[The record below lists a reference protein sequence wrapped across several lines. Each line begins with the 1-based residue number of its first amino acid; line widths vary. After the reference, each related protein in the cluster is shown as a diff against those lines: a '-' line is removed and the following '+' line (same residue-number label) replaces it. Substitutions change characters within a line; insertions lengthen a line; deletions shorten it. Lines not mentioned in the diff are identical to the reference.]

1 MQNAEQ
7 LLKLLIDNDVEFILI
22 GGYAAVVH
30 GCSTLT
36 QDIDACIP
44 FTKQNAQKLIATL
57 EGINPIHRENKKT
70 LTDKPDK
77 LAQFKNLYL
86 ITDHG
91 PLDLLDEVAGLGSYD
106 DVSNHTI
113 ELDLFGKKCRVLD
126 IESLIKAKE
135 QMTRPKDKET
145 VTQLKAI
152 QEKIT
157 G

>member
-7 LLKLLIDNDVEFILI
+7 LLKLLIDNDVEFVLI

-44 FTKQNAQKLIATL
+44 FSKDNLQKLIAAL
-57 EGINPIHRENKKT
+57 KGINPIHRENKQA
-70 LTDKPDK
+70 LTDSPNE
-77 LAQFKNLYL
+77 LLRFKNLYL

-91 PLDLLDEVAGLGSYD
+91 PLDLLDKVAGVGPFA
-106 DVSNHTI
+106 DVKDHSI
-113 ELDLFGKKCRVLD
+113 ELDLFGSTCRVLD
-126 IESLIKAKE
+126 IEGLIKAKE

-145 VTQLKAI
+145 VSQLKAI
-152 QEKIT
+152 QEKLT
-157 G
+157 E